1 MKKGTKASTCVLAST
16 QELCCAALLEL
27 GVYIFLYWMRFKFDV
42 WSNDVTLA
50 NKMESTG
57 TPGTVHVSEKTVNF
71 LQDMYQLQ
79 EGETV
84 MGFKTYFILGRK
96 STPSTAPS
104 GGSFRAEGK
113 HKYANSLH
121 LFVSPPPPSP
131 ARPRVLS
138 CDESS
143 STRQFQRHLLSPD
156 PPKVKA
162 SSLPSIL
169 DVENDDGTC
178 TKADLTGIEDVKTPT
193 STASSGK
200 YTVKLKN
207 WKILKFIRKTSDP
220 RQEMDV
226 DVFTLSP
233 PPGEGGYQQVP
244 AIIEANGKKE
254 TSPLSVINT
263 TDPEDVIKETIDIK
277 SYISQ
282 SRSDIGQFEYS
293 PNADFMRGGSYRSQ
307 YGRPAHLDDLPYLQR
322 SGSSRSRR
330 GRSPNLECIEPTER
344 CRSATVSNINYQRPK
359 RSLEVPSRL
368 SSIAALDVTNQSR
381 KDSGIK
387 SNN

>member
-1 MKKGTKASTCVLAST
+1 MQAIKQFDEERNEGVNMRVGIHTGTVLCGIVGT
-16 QELCCAALLEL
+16 R
-27 GVYIFLYWMRFKFDV
+27 RFKFDV

-84 MGFKTYFILGRK
+84 M
-96 STPSTAPS
+96 APS

-169 DVENDDGTC
+169 DVENDD
-178 TKADLTGIEDVKTPT
+178 DVKTPT

-233 PPGEGGYQQVP
+233 PPGEGSCY
-244 AIIEANGKKE
+244 N
-254 TSPLSVINT
+254 
-263 TDPEDVIKETIDIK
+263 
-277 SYISQ
+277 
-282 SRSDIGQFEYS
+282 
-293 PNADFMRGGSYRSQ
+293 RG
-307 YGRPAHLDDLPYLQR
+307 
-322 SGSSRSRR
+322 
-330 GRSPNLECIEPTER
+330 
-344 CRSATVSNINYQRPK
+344 
-359 RSLEVPSRL
+359 
-368 SSIAALDVTNQSR
+368 
-381 KDSGIK
+381 
-387 SNN
+387 